1 MTSLATRA
9 IAALRAEHELL
20 AKLTPSL
27 THEQLAQPSCA
38 GDWTVAQVLSHL
50 GSGAEIMLSGLWSTL
65 GTTSP
70 PGQDFNQKVW
80 DRWNAMQPQEQA
92 AGFLELDA
100 ELVAALQAL
109 DDQQLDSM
117 QFSVGAIPF
126 PLAAHGFVGL
136 RLNEAALHSW
146 DVRAAFEPQAVLQ
159 PDTAHVLTEL
169 LAGDLGFMLRFIGK
183 AEAVSE
189 PAVVDIEGSG
199 FGLVVDGGISM
210 TTSVAGATATF
221 TGPLEAVV
229 RLLGGRLDAPHTQE
243 DVKMTG
249 NVTLDELR
257 SAFPG
262 F

>member
-1 MTSLATRA
+1 MLAG
-9 IAALRAEHELL
+9 LRR
-20 AKLTPSL
+20 
-27 THEQLAQPSCA
+27 
-38 GDWTVAQVLSHL
+38 
-50 GSGAEIMLSGLWSTL
+50 TL
-65 GTTSP
+65 GATAPS
-70 PGQDFNQKVW
+70 GQDFNQKVW
-80 DRWNAMQPQEQA
+80 DRWNALQPQEQA

-117 QFSVGAIPF
+117 QFSVGSIPF

-146 DVRAAFEPQAVLQ
+146 DVRAAFEPLAVLQ
-159 PDTAHVLTEL
+159 PEAAHVLTEL
-169 LAGDLGFMLRFIGK
+169 LAGDLGFMLRFIAK

-189 PAVVDIEGSG
+189 PAVVDIEDSG
-199 FGLVVDGGISM
+199 FGLVIDGAISL
-210 TTSVAGATATF
+210 TTSVSGVTATF
-221 TGPLEAVV
+221 TGPLESVV
-229 RLLGGRLDAPHTQE
+229 RLVGGRLGAQHTPE
-243 DVKMTG
+243 DVKVTG